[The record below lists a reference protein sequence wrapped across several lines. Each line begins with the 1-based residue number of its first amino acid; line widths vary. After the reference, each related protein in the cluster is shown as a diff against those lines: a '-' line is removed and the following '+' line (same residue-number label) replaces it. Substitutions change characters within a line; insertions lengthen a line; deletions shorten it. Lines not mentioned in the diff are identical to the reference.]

1 MQVDKKDSVSD
12 EDELGKSRSKPIVVV
27 DSGFATAPATAP
39 ATSEIAV
46 TKIAEV
52 GCALKR
58 DANGQTVAPIVKKA
72 KSSKVHT
79 CFIDLSTLV

>member
-27 DSGFATAPATAP
+27 DSGFATAP

-79 CFIDLSTLV
+79 CFIDFSTLV